1 MPTYNRERETEAAH
15 ALTHNQEVWSGQ
27 GWAVVTA
34 GGLTAGS
41 NALQLDVGSYE
52 VLTGGTSTVS
62 VGPTTIDAQLPD
74 SDPYWL
80 VVYVDGSGALQTAAG
95 PEGAV
100 APGLGVDV
108 REVSSPPPPTLAAV
122 GPVTVLGRVLVTDD
136 GIADPR
142 IDDRVFGG
150 DRVFDAID
158 ANTVEAGEG
167 YLTNAEQP
175 LNSGIVEDFR
185 SESFAHYDLAS
196 ETGDMD
202 FVTSPR
208 INSDTPTLQ
217 HNPTTA
223 ASSGLASSLPYGGR
237 GYVYSLI
244 TRFDATTGPETSL
257 YAATTDTS
265 NRIRFKFEA
274 RNNTAKIIL
283 LDGGTATSLA
293 SEGSLTVNANEW
305 YTMLVTLGSEYIE
318 YDIKNQSG
326 GSILSSPLTATD
338 NTQDGVG
345 FGIELRN
352 DGGESGYVAQLA
364 RRPL

>member
-136 GIADPR
+136 GITDAR

-158 ANTVEAGEG
+158 AGTVETELLNAESLNIGNVP
-167 YLTNAEQP
+167 LTNRQLTIADDNVASFDVSSEVLIFIISPSQCTGAYVSSFND
-175 LNSGIVEDFR
+175 LVEM
-185 SESFAHYDLAS
+185 AS
-196 ETGDMD
+196 DDNINVISSTQLTG
-202 FVTSPR
+202 
-208 INSDTPTLQ
+208 
-217 HNPTTA
+217 
-223 ASSGLASSLPYGGR
+223 
-237 GYVYSLI
+237 
-244 TRFDATTGPETSL
+244 TTGTDGKISASRDGQTL
-257 YAATTDTS
+257 YVE
-265 NRIRFKFEA
+265 NRFGEQKDFE
-274 RNNTAKIIL
+274 IIQ
-283 LDGGTATSLA
+283 
-293 SEGSLTVNANEW
+293 V
-305 YTMLVTLGSEYIE
+305 
-318 YDIKNQSG
+318 
-326 GSILSSPLTATD
+326 SS
-338 NTQDGVG
+338 
-345 FGIELRN
+345 
-352 DGGESGYVAQLA
+352 S
-364 RRPL
+364 

>member
-108 REVSSPPPPTLAAV
+108 REISSPPPPTLAAV

-158 ANTVEAGEG
+158 ARTVEAGSVDTK
-167 YLTNAEQP
+167 LLSSQTNQQPFITQPGGEVSVEQYVV
-175 LNSGIVEDFR
+175 S
-185 SESFAHYDLAS
+185 
-196 ETGDMD
+196 
-202 FVTSPR
+202 
-208 INSDTPTLQ
+208 
-217 HNPTTA
+217 TT
-223 ASSGLASSLPYGGR
+223 
-237 GYVYSLI
+237 
-244 TRFDATTGPETSL
+244 
-257 YAATTDTS
+257 TTDILGAGGSAAVLFVAGQRQGS
-265 NRIRFKFEA
+265 NETFVDVLIA
-274 RNNTAKIIL
+274 I
-283 LDGGTATSLA
+283 
-293 SEGSLTVNANEW
+293 
-305 YTMLVTLGSEYIE
+305 
-318 YDIKNQSG
+318 QSG
-326 GSILSSPLTATD
+326 GGGAKVIGSDEFGTNPTRTYGNVTGTIPMSLSSGTYDVSVTSFVL
-338 NTQDGVG
+338 
-345 FGIELRN
+345 
-352 DGGESGYVAQLA
+352 VA
-364 RRPL
+364 

>member
-136 GIADPR
+136 GITDAR

-158 ANTVEAGEG
+158 ANTVE
-167 YLTNAEQP
+167 TN
-175 LNSGIVEDFR
+175 LVN
-185 SESFAHYDLAS
+185 
-196 ETGDMD
+196 TGDLDADGSGRIGGDMKFGAELLRTRAPND
-202 FVTSPR
+202 TTDVFDTVGALDPNDYSLVTVTSDSSR
-208 INSDTPTLQ
+208 L
-217 HNPTTA
+217 
-223 ASSGLASSLPYGGR
+223 SSGFSDRGFVGLFYLDLDGNGAIANLNEIATVAGYQSSHIASL
-237 GYVYSLI
+237 
-244 TRFDATTGPETSL
+244 
-257 YAATTDTS
+257 DTS
-265 NRIRFKFEA
+265 TGEI
-274 RNNTAKIIL
+274 TY
-283 LDGGTATSLA
+283 GTGREIGQRA
-293 SEGSLTVNANEW
+293 
-305 YTMLVTLGSEYIE
+305 
-318 YDIKNQSG
+318 DIVVS
-326 GSILSSPLTATD
+326 A
-338 NTQDGVG
+338 
-345 FGIELRN
+345 LRM
-352 DGGESGYVAQLA
+352 G
-364 RRPL
+364 

>member
-108 REVSSPPPPTLAAV
+108 REISSPPPPTLAAV

-158 ANTVEAGEG
+158 ARTVEADKSTIEG
-167 YLTNAEQP
+167 TGNRDLQWEHLDSVNGGTSISLNVSDYSVYLVDYILQFDNVSGDNIIRFNGDSGTNYQY
-175 LNSGIVEDFR
+175 
-185 SESFAHYDLAS
+185 YD
-196 ETGDMD
+196 ETG
-202 FVTSPR
+202 SK
-208 INSDTPTLQ
+208 
-217 HNPTTA
+217 
-223 ASSGLASSLPYGGR
+223 
-237 GYVYSLI
+237 
-244 TRFDATTGPETSL
+244 TTGV
-257 YAATTDTS
+257 
-265 NRIRFKFEA
+265 
-274 RNNTAKIIL
+274 
-283 LDGGTATSLA
+283 DGIPF
-293 SEGSLTVNANEW
+293 LTVNSNGNWRGGGA
-305 YTMLVTLGSEYIE
+305 
-318 YDIKNQSG
+318 IKVFG
-326 GSILSSPLTATD
+326 GD
-338 NTQDGVG
+338 FD
-345 FGIELRN
+345 
-352 DGGESGYVAQLA
+352 ESGINHEMGGGRIDRLA
-364 RRPL
+364 GYATVGGWLNNDNISSIDFDLLANGGVQIDVWGLLTQS